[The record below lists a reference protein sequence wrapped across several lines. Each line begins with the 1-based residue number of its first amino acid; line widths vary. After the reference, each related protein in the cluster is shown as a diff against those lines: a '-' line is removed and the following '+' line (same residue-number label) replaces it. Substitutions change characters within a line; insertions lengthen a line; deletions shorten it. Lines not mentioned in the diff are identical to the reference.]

1 MSGEFKLT
9 KTAGGIATVKE
20 AWAVELEKP
29 EKVEH
34 EKERERQEYLSQLT
48 ESSYK
53 QLVERV
59 RLLLEQALLSQRAKK
74 SPEPVQDVD
83 RELAIK
89 FEALAHQWL
98 QETKYLSDPV
108 RKILHPSHLKLIAMG
123 ERILPLVLREVEKMS
138 GHWFV
143 ILNAISPENPVKP
156 EDETNIERLAN
167 AWLEW
172 GRRKGLI

>member
-1 MSGEFKLT
+1 VAELRLT
-9 KTAGGIATVKE
+9 KTAGGIPTVKE

-29 EKVEH
+29 EKVER
-34 EKERERQEYLSQLT
+34 ERERDREEYLSQLT

-74 SPEPVQDVD
+74 SPEQAPEID
-83 RELAIK
+83 RELKIK
-89 FEALAHQWL
+89 FEALAQQWL
-98 QETKYLSDPV
+98 NETKFLSDPV

-123 ERILPLVLREVEKMS
+123 ESILPLVLREVEKMS

-156 EDETNIERLAN
+156 EDETDIERLAN